1 MMLLQNFDGCQQQAI
16 CDSSVDLSN
25 KAKLQFIK
33 LNFYICQPMLKL
45 IDIFKIITFKMY
57 NCKHVKDDTL

>member
-25 KAKLQFIK
+25 KAQLQFIK
-33 LNFYICQPMLKL
+33 FLHLSAHAET
-45 IDIFKIITFKMY
+45 D
-57 NCKHVKDDTL
+57 